1 MTIQCQYHWL
11 LSLRG
16 GRVTPTTRPF
26 KKISTMPTK
35 GQFMTKIHIISNH
48 MARNMPKNI
57 PLPKSAPP
65 RPALLKPIAYFLLSV
80 LLFSPIGSA
89 ADTLEI
95 SRFPSLISAV
105 RISSPLDFCGEPV
118 PLDEPEVRE
127 RMEREMLMS
136 MGRRYQALLW
146 IKRSGRY
153 FPHIEKV
160 LEQNGMPD
168 DLKYIAVAESALLPH
183 IGSVKHA
190 IGFWQFMKPTGQ
202 SYGLRIDRAIDERR
216 NIFASTRAATQY
228 LKDLHEDLGS
238 WTLAAAAY
246 NMGQRG
252 LERRIS
258 AQKTRNYYHL
268 YIPLE
273 TQRYIFRILSVKQ
286 ILSNPE
292 KYGFYLTKKDLYR
305 APSFDRVR
313 VEVSDHL
320 PVQLIAQAS
329 STYYKRIK
337 DLNPEIRG
345 DSLPE
350 GSHSILVPKGTGSQ
364 FHALLAPL
372 AAKYRSTQI
381 ASEQRYTVKKGDT
394 LSGIAKKFGVRVS
407 DLKRWNKK
415 LKGKTHLHPGDTLI
429 IHKKRSAKA
438 DPPVTPPFDRV
449 RVEAKGAL
457 ALQLIAQ
464 ASSSTVREIKELNPE
479 IRGDSLPEGSHSI
492 LVPEGS
498 GEGFHD
504 RLTPLVAKNRPTQAP
519 GDHAPSERYIVKQGD
534 TLLGIAKK
542 FGVQVSDLWRWN
554 KGLEDETHLHPGDE
568 LVIHQEGVIHQG
580 ESAKKTPP
588 ARGSFDWV
596 RIEVS
601 EYLPLQL
608 IAQASSSAVREIKDL
623 NPGIHEEGL
632 FEGSHSIKVPKGTGS
647 RFHANL
653 APLAADYQP
662 TQIPERAPPP
672 EPGETHR
679 HYIVRKGD
687 TLSSIAEKFGVP
699 MPSLEQWNKGLD
711 QQTRLY
717 PGDRLVIHEEQ

>member
-1 MTIQCQYHWL
+1 
-11 LSLRG
+11 
-16 GRVTPTTRPF
+16 
-26 KKISTMPTK
+26 
-35 GQFMTKIHIISNH
+35 
-48 MARNMPKNI
+48 MARNMAKNMPKNI
-57 PLPKSAPP
+57 PLLKS
-65 RPALLKPIAYFLLSV
+65 ALLKPIAYFLLSV

-89 ADTLEI
+89 ADKLEI
-95 SRFPSLISAV
+95 SRFPSLISTI

-118 PLDEPEVRE
+118 PLDEPDVRE
-127 RMEREMLMS
+127 RLEREMLMS
-136 MGRRYQALLW
+136 MGRRYQVLLW
-146 IKRSGRY
+146 IKRAGRY

-183 IGSVKHA
+183 IGSAKHA
-190 IGFWQFMKPTGQ
+190 IGFWQFMKPTGK

-216 NIFASTRAATQY
+216 NIFASTRAATEY
-228 LKDLHEDLGS
+228 LKDLHEKFGS

-246 NMGQRG
+246 NMGPRG
-252 LERRIS
+252 LQNRIS

-273 TQRYIFRILSVKQ
+273 TQRYIFRILSIKQ
-286 ILSNPE
+286 ILSDPE

-329 STYYKRIK
+329 STYYKKIK
-337 DLNPEIRG
+337 DFNPEIRG
-345 DSLPE
+345 DSLPK

-372 AAKYRSTQI
+372 AAKYESTRTT
-381 ASEQRYTVKKGDT
+381 SEQRYTVKKGDT

-415 LKGKTHLHPGDTLI
+415 LKRKTYLHPGDTLI
-429 IHKKRSAKA
+429 IHKKRPAKENSPA
-438 DPPVTPPFDRV
+438 SSPFDRV
-449 RVEAKGAL
+449 EVEGVL
-457 ALQLIAQ
+457 PLQLVAQ
-464 ASSSTVREIKELNPE
+464 ASSSALWEIKDLNPE

-492 LVPEGS
+492 LVPKGR

-504 RLTPLVAKNRPTQAP
+504 RLAPLVANQAA
-519 GDHAPSERYIVKQGD
+519 GNHAPSERYIVKQGD
-534 TLLGIAKK
+534 TLLAIAKK
-542 FGVQVSDLWRWN
+542 FGVQVSDLWQWN

-568 LVIHQEGVIHQG
+568 LVIHQG

-596 RIEVS
+596 RVEVT
-601 EYLPLQL
+601 EYLPLEL

-623 NPGIHEEGL
+623 NPGIRKEGL
-632 FEGSHSIKVPKGTGS
+632 FQGSHSIKVPKGTGS
-647 RFHANL
+647 RFHAHL
-653 APLAADYQP
+653 APLVANYRP

-672 EPGETHR
+672 EPSETHQR
-679 HYIVRKGD
+679 YIVRKGD
-687 TLSSIAEKFGVP
+687 TLSSIAKKLGVSIS
-699 MPSLEQWNKGLD
+699 SLEQWNKGLD

-717 PGDRLVIHEEQ
+717 PGDRLILREEQ